1 MKICLIY
8 SLISCFVDKTE
19 VNSQTSAF
27 FKYDKG
33 AHCQVMEITPSEL
46 EDFQLSNGVKGF
58 KNDNYMQRIQKSNIL

>member
-46 EDFQLSNGVKGF
+46 EEGSRLLSLWLEYHR
-58 KNDNYMQRIQKSNIL
+58 D